1 MIRFILILKFLFFEF
16 FNLSN
21 FILIFYD
28 VLNLSQDTL
37 KRIKLLLL
45 LLLRQIHLLSHMHQD
60 IKLFRLRVQ
69 KLGVLFSLIIIIIL
83 HQIENEFVRLNYKAV
98 GKPKNP
104 NKNPFY
110 YKLEAHFLVTNPFA
124 WEDNNIDNVGAGQ
137 KYKINDKKQA
147 HNDREKR

>member
-1 MIRFILILKFLFFEF
+1 MLWSEGVSDNLQRGDFTSLIRDYFHLMIRFILILKFLFFEF

-83 HQIENEFVRLNYKAV
+83 HQIEN
-98 GKPKNP
+98 
-104 NKNPFY
+104 
-110 YKLEAHFLVTNPFA
+110 
-124 WEDNNIDNVGAGQ
+124 
-137 KYKINDKKQA
+137 
-147 HNDREKR
+147 